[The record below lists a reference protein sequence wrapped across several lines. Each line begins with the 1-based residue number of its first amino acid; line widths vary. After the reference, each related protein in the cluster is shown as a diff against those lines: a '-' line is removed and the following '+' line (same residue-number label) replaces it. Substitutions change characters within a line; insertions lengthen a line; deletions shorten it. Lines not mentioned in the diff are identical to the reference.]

1 MASDADA
8 SKLDPTA
15 PKRADLD
22 PTAPKRAGLRL
33 APVEEFSR
41 LTGLDPRLLAM
52 LLALVV
58 IWVVLDLWT
67 GGLFLTPRNLF
78 NLAVQGSAVGIM
90 ATGMVF
96 VIVARHIDLSVGS
109 VLGFVGMFMA
119 FLQVE
124 VFTLGAAWN
133 WPLSIA
139 LGLALGALVGLWQ
152 GLWVAYGGV
161 PAFVVTLGGLLIFR
175 GAAFEV
181 TDGRTVAPLDPV
193 YQLLGGGVD
202 GSIGATASWALGLVA
217 VAAVAF
223 FAIKARSKRL
233 RYGFPVKPLWAEVAM
248 IAAWSALILGFVMVM
263 NAYEKPRSDIARG
276 IPVPVL
282 ILLAVVVVMTFVSRF
297 TKFGRYVFA
306 MGGNP
311 EAAALSGIN
320 VKRTTVMI
328 FVVMGVLSAVAAVVT
343 TARLN
348 AGTNSM
354 GTLAELSV
362 IAAAVIGGTSLAGG
376 LGTVPGAIL
385 GAVVMQ
391 SLDNGM
397 VLIGV
402 SSSMRSIVI
411 GLVLIA
417 AVWFDVVYNRHRR

>member
-1 MASDADA
+1 MASDAEA
-8 SKLDPTA
+8 STTGQASPARA
-15 PKRADLD
+15 P
-22 PTAPKRAGLRL
+22 LRL
-33 APVEEFSR
+33 GVVGEISR
-41 LTGLDPRLLAM
+41 LTGLDSRFLAM
-52 LLALVV
+52 LAALLV
-58 IWVVLDLWT
+58 IWVVLHVWT

-90 ATGMVF
+90 ATGMVL

-109 VLGFVGMFMA
+109 VLGFIGMSIA

-124 VFTLGAAWN
+124 VFPLGAAWN
-133 WPLSIA
+133 WPLTIV
-139 LGLALGALVGLWQ
+139 LGLAIGALVGVWQ

-175 GAAFEV
+175 GAAFEI
-181 TDGRTVAPLDPV
+181 TDGRTVAPLDAT

-202 GSIGATASWALGLVA
+202 GSIGATASWVLGLIA

-223 FAIKARSKRL
+223 FSIKARNKRG
-233 RYGFPVKPLWAEVAM
+233 RYGFPLKPLWAEIGM
-248 IAAWSALILGFVMVM
+248 IVLWSALIIGFVMVM
-263 NAYEKPRSDIARG
+263 NAYTKPRSDIPRG

-282 ILLAVVVVMTFVSRF
+282 ILLAVVILMTFAARF
-297 TKFGRYVFA
+297 TSFGRYVFA

-328 FVVMGVLSAVAAVVT
+328 FVVMGMLCAVAAIIT

-385 GAVVMQ
+385 GAVVIQ
-391 SLDNGM
+391 SLDNGL
-397 VLIGV
+397 VLLGV
-402 SSSMRSIVI
+402 SSSQRSIVI
-411 GLVLIA
+411 GLVLLA
-417 AVWFDVVYNRHRR
+417 AVWFDVVYNRNRR

>member
-1 MASDADA
+1 MASDAEA
-8 SKLDPTA
+8 STTGHASPARA
-15 PKRADLD
+15 P
-22 PTAPKRAGLRL
+22 LRL
-33 APVEEFSR
+33 GVVGEISR
-41 LTGLDPRLLAM
+41 LTGLDSRFLAM
-52 LLALVV
+52 LAALLV
-58 IWVVLDLWT
+58 IWVVLHVWT

-90 ATGMVF
+90 ATGMVL

-109 VLGFVGMFMA
+109 VLGFIGMSIA

-124 VFTLGAAWN
+124 VFPLGAAWN
-133 WPLSIA
+133 WPLTIV
-139 LGLALGALVGLWQ
+139 LGLAIGALVGVWQ

-175 GAAFEV
+175 GAAFEI
-181 TDGRTVAPLDPV
+181 TDGRTVAPLDAT

-202 GSIGATASWALGLVA
+202 GSIGATASWVLGLIA

-223 FAIKARSKRL
+223 FSIKARNKRG
-233 RYGFPVKPLWAEVAM
+233 RYGFPLKPLWAEIGM
-248 IAAWSALILGFVMVM
+248 IVLWSALIIGFVMVM
-263 NAYEKPRSDIARG
+263 NAYTKPRSDIPRG

-282 ILLAVVVVMTFVSRF
+282 ILLAVVILMTFAARF
-297 TKFGRYVFA
+297 TSFGRYVFA

-328 FVVMGVLSAVAAVVT
+328 FVVMGMLCAVAAIIT

-385 GAVVMQ
+385 GAVVIQ
-391 SLDNGM
+391 SLDNGL
-397 VLIGV
+397 VLLGV
-402 SSSMRSIVI
+402 SSSQRSIVI
-411 GLVLIA
+411 GLVLLA
-417 AVWFDVVYNRHRR
+417 AVWFDVVYNRNRR

>member
-1 MASDADA
+1 MASDAEA
-8 SKLDPTA
+8 STTGHASPARA
-15 PKRADLD
+15 P
-22 PTAPKRAGLRL
+22 LRL
-33 APVEEFSR
+33 GVVGEISR
-41 LTGLDPRLLAM
+41 LTGLDSRFLAM
-52 LLALVV
+52 LAALLV
-58 IWVVLDLWT
+58 IWVVLHVWT

-90 ATGMVF
+90 ATGMVL

-109 VLGFVGMFMA
+109 VLGFIGMSIA

-124 VFTLGAAWN
+124 VFPLGAAWN
-133 WPLSIA
+133 WPLTIV
-139 LGLALGALVGLWQ
+139 LGLAIGALVGVWQ

-175 GAAFEV
+175 GAAFEI
-181 TDGRTVAPLDPV
+181 TDGRTVAPLDAT

-202 GSIGATASWALGLVA
+202 GSIGATASWVLGLIA

-223 FAIKARSKRL
+223 FSIKARNKRG
-233 RYGFPVKPLWAEVAM
+233 RYGFPLKPLWAVIGM
-248 IAAWSALILGFVMVM
+248 IVLWSALIIGFVMVM
-263 NAYEKPRSDIARG
+263 NAYTKPRSDIPRG

-282 ILLAVVVVMTFVSRF
+282 ILLAVVILMTFAARF
-297 TKFGRYVFA
+297 TSFGRYVFA

-328 FVVMGVLSAVAAVVT
+328 FVVMGMLCAVAAIIT

-385 GAVVMQ
+385 GAVVIQ
-391 SLDNGM
+391 SLDNGL
-397 VLIGV
+397 VLLGV
-402 SSSMRSIVI
+402 SSSQRSIVI
-411 GLVLIA
+411 GLVLLA
-417 AVWFDVVYNRHRR
+417 AVWFDVVYNRNRR

>member
-1 MASDADA
+1 MASQVDSNELEAA
-8 SKLDPTA
+8 AAEPAATGKS
-15 PKRADLD
+15 
-22 PTAPKRAGLRL
+22 GGVLRL
-33 APVEEFSR
+33 GPVEQFSR
-41 LTGLDPRLLAM
+41 LTGLDSRLLAM
-52 LLALVV
+52 LAALVV
-58 IWVVLDLWT
+58 IWLVLDLLS

-90 ATGMVF
+90 ATGMVL

-109 VLGFVGMFMA
+109 VLGFVGMSIA
-119 FLQVE
+119 YLQVE
-124 VFTLGAAWN
+124 VFPLGAAWN
-133 WPLSIA
+133 WPLTILA
-139 LGLALGALVGLWQ
+139 GLALGALVGLWQ
-152 GLWVAYGGV
+152 GAWVAYGGV

-175 GAAFEV
+175 GGAFEI

-202 GSIGATASWALGLVA
+202 GSIGATASWTLGLIA
-217 VAAVAF
+217 VAAVIF
-223 FAIKARSKRL
+223 FSMKARAKRA
-233 RYGFPVKPLWAEVAM
+233 RYGFPVKPLWAEIAM
-248 IAAWSALILGFVMVM
+248 ICAWSALIIGFVMVM
-263 NAYEKPRSDIARG
+263 NAYTKPRSDIPRG

-282 ILLAVVVVMTFVSRF
+282 ILLAVVIIMTFVARF
-297 TKFGRYVFA
+297 TTFGRYVFA

-328 FVVMGVLSAVAAVVT
+328 FVVMGMLCAVAAVVT

-354 GTLAELSV
+354 GTLAELNV

-376 LGTVPGAIL
+376 LGTIPGAIL
-385 GAVVMQ
+385 GAVIMQ

-397 VLIGV
+397 VLLGV
-402 SSSMRSIVI
+402 SSSLRSIVI
-411 GLVLIA
+411 GLVLIC
-417 AVWFDVVYNRHRR
+417 AVWFDVVYNRNRR